1 MSPTSVSMSHPTAP
15 ATYTWEATDEQVS
28 KRYGVPL
35 ERIVRFDLN
44 TSPVPPALVERILTA
59 GRFDTPLSEY
69 PPSDYRRLTAAASDR
84 YGVAP
89 EEVLVGAGADEILD
103 IVAKTFLPPGG
114 TAVIPT
120 PSYAMYR
127 VLTEQ
132 RGARVRPV
140 PRLGPGAGYAI
151 DLGLTQTIARGA
163 DLVWLC
169 SPNNP
174 TARSE
179 PEGAIAALLA
189 GLSEDAQRDGRV
201 APIVV
206 LDEAY
211 AEFVGLSLLPL
222 RATYP
227 GLVVVRTLSKAY
239 GLAGL
244 RVGFALA
251 QRPLI
256 AALEPFRP
264 PGSVSTVSVTIGADA
279 LGDPSIAAENVARVT
294 AERARLGAALG
305 ALGWA
310 PLPSVTNFLLVAF
323 GSPERAAIVSEGLL
337 RRGLVPRTFSAAH
350 PMSDHL
356 RLTVR
361 STAEDDLLVAA
372 AGEIERELSAAPLE
386 PAK

>member
-174 TARSE
+174 TALSE

-189 GLSEDAQRDGRV
+189 GLSEDAQRDGRA

-279 LGDPSIAAENVARVT
+279 LGDASIAAENVARVT
-294 AERARLGAALG
+294 AERARLGRALG

-350 PMSDHL
+350 PMADHL

>member
-174 TARSE
+174 TALSE

-189 GLSEDAQRDGRV
+189 GLSEDAQRDGRA

-279 LGDPSIAAENVARVT
+279 LGDASIAAENVARVT
-294 AERARLGAALG
+294 AERARLGRALG

>member
-1 MSPTSVSMSHPTAP
+1 M
-15 ATYTWEATDEQVS
+15 
-28 KRYGVPL
+28 
-35 ERIVRFDLN
+35 
-44 TSPVPPALVERILTA
+44 
-59 GRFDTPLSEY
+59 
-69 PPSDYRRLTAAASDR
+69 
-84 YGVAP
+84 
-89 EEVLVGAGADEILD
+89 
-103 IVAKTFLPPGG
+103 AKTFLPPGG